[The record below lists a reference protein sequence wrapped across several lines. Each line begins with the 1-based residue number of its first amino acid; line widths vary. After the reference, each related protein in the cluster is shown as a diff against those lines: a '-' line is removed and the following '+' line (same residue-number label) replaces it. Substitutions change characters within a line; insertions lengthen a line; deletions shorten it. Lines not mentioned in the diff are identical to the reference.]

1 MGKVR
6 FPATGKEFTPEQR
19 VDCSTQ
25 IPTQVY
31 LIELNQSETI
41 ADESKA
47 LVKAFATK
55 FGEWKHDDK
64 IITFGGKFI
73 SGTLD
78 QAQIA
83 WLLANDNGCIN
94 EAIGTSLMLHD
105 ESDSE

>member
-1 MGKVR
+1 MDG
-6 FPATGKEFTPEQR
+6 
-19 VDCSTQ
+19 STQ

-31 LIELNQSETI
+31 VIELNQSETI
-41 ADESKA
+41 GDEAKA
-47 LVKAFATK
+47 LVSAFAAK
-55 FGEWKHDDK
+55 FGEWKHDGK
-64 IITFGGKFI
+64 AITFGGKFI

-94 EAIGTSLMLHD
+94 EAIGTSLMMHD